1 MKKILFVCLLFLS
14 AGLSLAQ
21 EFPPKPSPPR
31 AVNDFAGVLSE
42 GEEQTLE
49 RKLRNYNDT
58 TSTGFVIVLLNSYGG
73 NDPGQYTIELGNRW
87 AIGQKGKNNGLLITI
102 AVQDRKYSIATGYGL
117 EGAIPD
123 IITKRVG
130 DQYFKP
136 NFRNN
141 DYYAGLDQAT
151 TYLAALPA
159 GEFKGTPRRTQDD
172 GGGGGFGLII
182 AVIIIVIIL
191 SSIFR
196 GGRGNRRGY
205 RGGRHVFPS
214 VHHVRQR
221 RLRRGWRAVASGAA
235 VMEVALAASAAAPS
249 AAAAPAVTGRGE
261 GQ

>member
-1 MKKILFVCLLFLS
+1 MLFLY

-21 EFPPKPSPPR
+21 EFPPKPNPPR
-31 AVNDFAGVLSE
+31 AVNDFAGVLSAD
-42 GEEQTLE
+42 EQQALE

-58 TSTGFVIVLLNSYGG
+58 TSTGFVIVLMNSYNG
-73 NDPGQYTIELGNRW
+73 NDPGEYTIGLGNHW
-87 AIGQKGKNNGLLITI
+87 ALGQKGKNNGLLITI
-102 AVQDRKYSIATGYGL
+102 AVKDRKYSIATGYGL

-136 NFRNN
+136 NFRENN
-141 DYYAGLDQAT
+141 YYEGLDQAT
-151 TYLAALPA
+151 THLATLPA
-159 GEFKGTPRRTQDD
+159 GEFKGTPQRNQQD

-205 RGGRHVFPS
+205 RGGGMFFPPFITF
-214 VHHVRQR
+214 
-221 RLRRGWRAVASGAA
+221 GSGGFGGGGGGGFGGGGDGGGFGGFGGG
-235 VMEVALAASAAAPS
+235 SFGGGGS
-249 AAAAPAVTGRGE
+249 SGDW
-261 GQ
+261 